1 MKHLRI
7 LFIGNSHTYVNG
19 VPALVR
25 DLAAADGYEVD
36 VTMIAHGGWYL
47 WQHVQEPDVPFN
59 IKYGHYDY
67 VVLQEHSH
75 PFDSIVAYWQA
86 MHTLVDWIREAG
98 STPVLYGTWSQKAEP
113 FMQERM
119 NAFNRDL
126 VRDTG
131 AVYAGVGESWWAYM
145 QSRPEID
152 LYYEDGAH
160 ASPEG
165 SAYAAH
171 VIWEAIRQDAAE
183 KPGLA

>member
-25 DLAAADGYEVD
+25 DLAASDGYEVD

-75 PFDSIVAYWQA
+75 PFD
-86 MHTLVDWIREAG
+86 G
-98 STPVLYGTWSQKAEP
+98 S
-113 FMQERM
+113 ER
-119 NAFNRDL
+119 R
-126 VRDTG
+126 
-131 AVYAGVGESWWAYM
+131 
-145 QSRPEID
+145 
-152 LYYEDGAH
+152 
-160 ASPEG
+160 
-165 SAYAAH
+165 AAH
-171 VIWEAIRQDAAE
+171 RSCTGRGRRRRS
-183 KPGLA
+183 PSCRSG